1 MKKLLATLALCAF
14 SESAF
19 ATTIS
24 FELPGSEPAETIAA
38 QYDCK
43 GKKVSATYINAGSN
57 SLAVLDLGGDIVV
70 TVNVL
75 SGSGARYAG
84 QQYIWWT
91 KGNEADLYDV
101 TQGEEAP
108 GVHCTPAG

>member
-1 MKKLLATLALCAF
+1 MKKLLAALALFAL
-14 SESAF
+14 SGSAL
-19 ATTIS
+19 ATTITLD
-24 FELPGSEPAETIAA
+24 LPGSEPAETIKAT
-38 QYDCK
+38 YDCQ

-57 SLAVLDLGGDIVV
+57 SFAVLDLGGEVVV

-91 KGNEADLYDV
+91 KGNEADLYDL
-101 TQGEEAP
+101 TQGEDAP
-108 GVHCTPAG
+108 GVHCAPAG